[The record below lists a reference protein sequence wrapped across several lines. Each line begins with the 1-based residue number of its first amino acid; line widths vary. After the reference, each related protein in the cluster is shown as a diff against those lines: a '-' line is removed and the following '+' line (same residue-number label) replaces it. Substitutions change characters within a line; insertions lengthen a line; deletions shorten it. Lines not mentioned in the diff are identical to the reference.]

1 MKQFLVI
8 GGSSGIGKA
17 ITQKLAEGGNRVLV
31 SFRAQAPESSHTGV
45 EWFQWDIENDFPAN
59 ILPGSLNGMVYCPGA
74 INLKPFLRTTLADF
88 EKDYRIQVL
97 GAVKALQAALPALK
111 TSGQASVVL
120 FSTVAVQTGLP
131 FHSIVSASK
140 GAIEGIT
147 RALAAE
153 YAPTIRFNAIA
164 PSLTDTPLA
173 SKLLNSEEKR
183 VASAER
189 HPLRRVGTADDQA
202 AAAVFLL
209 GESSSWITGQVLH
222 VDGGL
227 STLKI

>member
-1 MKQFLVI
+1 MKNYLII

-17 ITQKLAEGGNRVLV
+17 ITQKLAEGGNRVLA
-31 SFRAQAPESSHTGV
+31 SFRAQAENSFSGV
-45 EWFQWDIENDFPAN
+45 EWFRWDIEDDFPAN
-59 ILPGSLNGMVYCPGA
+59 ILPDSLDGLVYCPGA
-74 INLKPFLRTTLADF
+74 INLKPFLRTTLTDF
-88 EKDYRIQVL
+88 EKDYKIQVL

-111 TSGQASVVL
+111 TSGHASVVM

-173 SKLLNSEEKR
+173 SKLLSNEDKR
-183 VASAER
+183 KASAQR
-189 HPLRRVGTADDQA
+189 HPLRRVGTTDDQSSA
-202 AAAVFLL
+202 AIFLL
-209 GESSSWITGQVLH
+209 SESSSWITGQVLH